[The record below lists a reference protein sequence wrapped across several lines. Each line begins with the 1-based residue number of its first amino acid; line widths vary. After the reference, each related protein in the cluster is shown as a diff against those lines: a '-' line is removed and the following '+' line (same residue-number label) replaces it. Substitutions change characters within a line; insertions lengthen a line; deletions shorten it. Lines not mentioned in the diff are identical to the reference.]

1 MARKKDRAMDQ
12 DLVQT
17 VAQGCSG
24 VFSGWFEPAFV
35 LMDWDSE
42 SHLERFVS
50 AFEQMSRRVSADSAA
65 DLLGEETQSKGQG
78 VPLAIVAR
86 LRHVA
91 MVSNPQS
98 PGLLGA
104 AVDWD
109 LTKSA
114 GLRIQF

>member
-17 VAQGCSG
+17 MAQGCSG
-24 VFSGWFEPAFV
+24 VFSGCVEPAFV
-35 LMDWDSE
+35 LVDWDLE
-42 SHLERFVS
+42 SHPERLVS

-65 DLLGEETQSKGQG
+65 DLFGEEAQSKGQG
-78 VPLAIVAR
+78 VPLAVVAR
-86 LRHVA
+86 LCHVA
-91 MVSNPQS
+91 MVSNRQA
-98 PGLLGA
+98 PGLLAA